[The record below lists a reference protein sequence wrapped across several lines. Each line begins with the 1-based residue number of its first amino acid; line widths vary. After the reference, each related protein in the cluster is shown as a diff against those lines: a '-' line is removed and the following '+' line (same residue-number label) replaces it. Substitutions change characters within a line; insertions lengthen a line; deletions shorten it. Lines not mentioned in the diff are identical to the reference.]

1 VFEGVKKSGTLQ
13 VIFIRMQ
20 DFQRRLKR
28 GERLTEDEEKQLKRN
43 LLGEEAVVKGIEF
56 KDDKQRDRLLD
67 EWFKRAKILY
77 ETLREKEKKE

>member
-1 VFEGVKKSGTLQ
+1 
-13 VIFIRMQ
+13 MQ